1 MPILNRIM
9 VAGGLLGIA
18 LVAVLAAQSPGLFS
32 TLEVD
37 STTRLR
43 DTLRVDGALTLT
55 LEDQI
60 AKRDIAAAAV
70 GQGSST
76 PGPAPAPGRG
86 GARSLSRNMRSRRR
100 SPVTRSA
107 SWSPIPDGWGISNCG
122 TGTVGVGANSNFAR
136 RLKHQSQPRLLLTT
150 FWLMDTAYQHSKY
163 TNMAFAESKGAP
175 STGVLYRE
183 IDHKTWDFS

>member
-18 LVAVLAAQSPGLFS
+18 LVAVLYAQSPGLFS

-70 GQGSST
+70 GQGQLDT
-76 PGPAPAPGRG
+76 GPAPAPGR
-86 GARSLSRNMRSRRR
+86 
-100 SPVTRSA
+100 
-107 SWSPIPDGWGISNCG
+107 
-122 TGTVGVGANSNFAR
+122 VGA
-136 RLKHQSQPRLLLTT
+136 QSTQPE
-150 FWLMDTAYQHSKY
+150 Y
-163 TNMAFAESKGAP
+163 AFAPATLSGDPYAVHRVR
-175 STGVLYRE
+175 TNWGGR
-183 IDHKTWDFS
+183 F